1 MNIVLGMLLITIVG
15 ALDHDSYS
23 WKRREDVKIA
33 ATSRPVSSIKVKEA
47 RLQRSSIHSTHR
59 SRPPNPFKGDVL
71 QNSPRRFAAA
81 EDSEEQQNLWNL
93 DTVRIRQDVRRE
105 NRAIESTLK
114 NVIGGPSLG
123 KVEQYQ
129 YFSNFP
135 YGDETADA
143 ILENTDYPQN
153 TVFSK
158 DVQQDFLDHNTK
170 EEKHEEEKDW
180 NGQSVYQKD
189 PQDELKE
196 EINVQE
202 FLDEIRQKKLNGE
215 FEELSSGQHRQ
226 GRRRKLTSQQQ
237 GALLVETLRKKRNH
251 TNDHRGHG
259 SNLQSGLMDMLGR
272 SMFCKIEKKWNG
284 NNVVAGVVER
294 IKSALYRITYRS

>member
-1 MNIVLGMLLITIVG
+1 MNIVLGMLLITIAG
-15 ALDHDSYS
+15 ALDHDNYS

-47 RLQRSSIHSTHR
+47 RSQRSSIHSTHR
-59 SRPPNPFKGDVL
+59 SRPSNPFKGDVL

-81 EDSEEQQNLWNL
+81 ENSEEQQNLWNL
-93 DTVRIRQDVRRE
+93 GTVRTRQDVKRE

-114 NVIGGPSLG
+114 NVIGRPSLS

-135 YGDETADA
+135 YGDEAADA
-143 ILENTDYPQN
+143 ILENAEYPQN
-153 TVFSK
+153 VIFSK
-158 DVQQDFLDHNTK
+158 DVQQDFLDQNAK
-170 EEKHEEEKDW
+170 EDEKEKDW
-180 NGQSVYQKD
+180 SGQNVFQKD
-189 PQDELKE
+189 PQDELE
-196 EINVQE
+196 EEVNVQE
-202 FLDEIRQKKLNGE
+202 FLDDIRQKKLNGE
-215 FEELSSGQHRQ
+215 FEELSSGHRQ

-237 GALLVETLRKKRNH
+237 GVLLVETLRKKRNH

-272 SMFCKIEKKWNG
+272 SMFVKSKNETEIMLPLVLSKGLK
-284 NNVVAGVVER
+284 VLSVE
-294 IKSALYRITYRS
+294 